1 MRKKQTNQVLQFL
14 LALALPLVAI
24 AMVGCSS
31 DEPKEGEFD
40 PDNLTGYFPPG
51 MDSMRFLSCEGEERS
66 SKLYGIV
73 GEDGIAV
80 KCISTKEIGYFDNIF
95 DYLDED
101 VAINVDDYCKSLG
114 YEKYPNNPDFFV
126 SYKWVE
132 INTVKVAGERDGVI
146 TVRCSPNPYKC
157 IRRVWVRLQNMKTDV
172 MTITQDENPDGIDPT
187 ELPGEAYS
195 LM

>member
-14 LALALPLVAI
+14 LVLALPLVAI
-24 AMVGCSS
+24 SMVGCSS
-31 DEPKEGEFD
+31 DDSSDGIEDPNTLPCYLIAMHHNMEFPASGGEKTL
-40 PDNLTGYFPPG
+40 PLH
-51 MDSMRFLSCEGEERS
+51 
-66 SKLYGIV
+66 GIV

-114 YEKYPNNPDFFV
+114 YEKYPNSPDFFV
-126 SYKWVE
+126 PFKWVE
-132 INTVKVAGERDGVI
+132 INTVKEAGERDGVI
-146 TVRCSPNPYKC
+146 TVRCSPNPYNRPRL
-157 IRRVWVRLQNMKTDV
+157 IWVRLQNMKTDV
-172 MTITQDENPDGIDPT
+172 MTIGQDSNPDGIDPT
-187 ELPGEAYS
+187 EYPGGAYS

>member
-24 AMVGCSS
+24 AMAGCSS
-31 DEPKEGEFD
+31 DD
-40 PDNLTGYFPPG
+40 PLD
-51 MDSMRFLSCEGEERS
+51 GEEDFDNGYLTAVHLNMEFPASGGERAYP
-66 SKLYGIV
+66 LHGIV

-114 YEKYPNNPDFFV
+114 YEKYPNTPDFFV

-157 IRRVWVRLQNMKTDV
+157 IRRVWVRLQNMKTSV

>member
-1 MRKKQTNQVLQFL
+1 MSESVKHAFASVFV
-14 LALALPLVAI
+14 ALMVAT

-31 DEPKEGEFD
+31 DDPLDGKED
-40 PDNLTGYFPPG
+40 LDNLPGYLITVHLDMPFLVSGGECAFP
-51 MDSMRFLSCEGEERS
+51 
-66 SKLYGIV
+66 LYGIV

-132 INTVKVAGERDGVI
+132 INTVKVASERDGVI
-146 TVRCSPNPYKC
+146 TVRCSPNPYNRP
-157 IRRVWVRLQNMKTDV
+157 RRIWVRLQNMKTDV
-172 MTITQDENPDGIDPT
+172 MTITQNRNPDGIDPT
-187 ELPGEAYS
+187 E
-195 LM
+195 